1 MRNLDQIRR
10 RSAGK
15 APLFA
20 ALAAAL
26 ALGTGAWTLYVEQLA
41 LQPQSK
47 LWVEG
52 TSTVRSFS
60 CQASEVRATVD
71 ANGTNAVAR
80 LMTGDKAVQTV
91 NVVVPSEKLDCGNGT
106 MNEHMRK
113 ALKAKEFPTIVFR
126 ATSYD
131 LARTSESV
139 GVALTG
145 TLTLGGVEKP
155 ITVKAQA
162 KPGADGTLIVSGTRE
177 VRMTDFGLK
186 PPTLMLGTM
195 KVDEKITVGFEIVLK
210 N

>member
-1 MRNLDQIRR
+1 MTRTHIQATL
-10 RSAGK
+10 ALVMLV
-15 APLFA
+15 PT
-20 ALAAAL
+20 LAAAPRHPP
-26 ALGTGAWTLYVEQLA
+26 TLD
-41 LQPQSK
+41 LQPESR
-47 LWVEG
+47 LWVAG
-52 TSTVRSFS
+52 TSTVRGFQ
-60 CQASEVRATVD
+60 CQAGAFD
-71 ANGTNAVAR
+71 AKVESSGADAVSAV
-80 LMTGDKAVQTV
+80 LAGDKAVSSVEVTIPAAQ
-91 NVVVPSEKLDCGNGT
+91 LDCRNGT